1 MEAYEQLQLFM
12 TPEEITD
19 RYEPGEVGWPT
30 TDGVGINLDLNTRE
44 VTHGQ
49 GRVITS
55 YFTDPDTFLPVTY
68 TG

>member
-1 MEAYEQLQLFM
+1 METYEQLQLFM

-19 RYEPGEVGWPT
+19 RYEPGECGWPT
-30 TDGVGINLDLNTRE
+30 TDGVVNLDLNTRE